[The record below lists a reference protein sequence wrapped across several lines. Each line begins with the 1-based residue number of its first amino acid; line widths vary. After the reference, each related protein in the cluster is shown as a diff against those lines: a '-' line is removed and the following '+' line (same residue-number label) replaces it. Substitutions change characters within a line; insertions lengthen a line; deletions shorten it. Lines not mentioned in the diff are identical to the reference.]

1 MSVAEFD
8 ADVVVDARD
17 CILGR
22 VASKV
27 AERALDGERV
37 AVVNAERAVI
47 TGRREDVVGTF
58 QKRRELG
65 SDRGPE
71 YPKRPD
77 RIFKRSIRGM
87 VPYKTPR
94 GREAFEG
101 IRVYMGNPYDES
113 GASQTHRGEDGEA
126 VEAEVLDDTSLDRLS
141 NIKFVSLGDVSD
153 ALGANVTW

>member
-27 AERALDGERV
+27 AQRALDGESV

-47 TGRREDVVGTF
+47 TGSEDDVLAKF
-58 QKRRELG
+58 QQRRELG
-65 SDRGPE
+65 SDRGPY

-77 RIFKRSIRGM
+77 GIFKRSIRGM
-87 VPYKTPR
+87 LPHKKPR
-94 GREAFEG
+94 GREALESV
-101 IRVYMGNPYDES
+101 RVYVGNPYEDEE
-113 GASQTHRGEDGEA
+113 ATILDG
-126 VEAEVLDDTSLDRLS
+126 TSLDRLS

-153 ALGANVTW
+153 TLGANVTW